1 MGMKITALIENTC
14 SPGTA
19 GLKSQHG
26 LSLLVETAKQKFLCD
41 TGATSLFARNAARLG
56 LSLSDCELAV
66 ITHGHFDHGGG
77 IRAFLGLNP
86 AAEIYLHQNAFEA
99 YYLHLF
105 GPVRKYIGLDKTLP
119 ASYPA
124 NLNLVSG
131 AKEIRPDIHILTEV
145 LSTSPRPAGNRK
157 LMRMD
162 GGVLSPDTFRHE
174 LVLVV
179 REKDGLVVFSGCS
192 HRGILNMIE
201 TVEARFL
208 GETIKAVFG
217 GFHFAR
223 PLIGGLSEK
232 PDLIARIGDALC
244 CKPHLLKVY
253 TGHCTGEAAYRI
265 LKERMGKKL
274 GRFATGS
281 VIEV

>member
-1 MGMKITALIENTC
+1 MKITTLIENTL
-14 SPGTA
+14 SQGGG
-19 GLKSQHG
+19 GLKSQYG

-41 TGATSLFARNAARLG
+41 TGASALFARNAARLG
-56 LSLSDCELAV
+56 LSLSECGFAV
-66 ITHGHFDHGGG
+66 ITHSHFDHGGG
-77 IRAFLGLNP
+77 IRAFLELNP
-86 AAEIYLHQNAFEA
+86 AAEIYLHPDAFEA

-105 GPVRKYIGLDKTLP
+105 GPVRKYIGLDRTLP
-119 ASYPA
+119 TAYPNNFA
-124 NLNLVSG
+124 FISG
-131 AKEIRPDIHILTEV
+131 AREIRPDIHILTEV
-145 LSTSPRPAGNRK
+145 LDTSPRPAGNRK

-162 GGVLSPDTFRHE
+162 GGILSPDTFRHE
-174 LVLVV
+174 LILVV
-179 REKDGLVVFSGCS
+179 REKDGLVIFSGCS

-223 PLIGGLSEK
+223 PLTGGLSEK
-232 PDLIARIGDALC
+232 PELVARMGDALC

-253 TGHCTGEAAYRI
+253 TGHCTGKAAYRI

-274 GRFATGS
+274 DRFATGS